1 MRVREAVVLQ
11 FFLWPTQDARPHAM
25 NAPLDSTI
33 PWVFGYGSL
42 IWRPGFDYLR
52 AERALL
58 RGAHRRLCIL
68 SHQYRGTPE
77 RPGLVF
83 GLERGGACV
92 GRAFKVAP
100 ERWTEV
106 RDYLR
111 ERELITGVYREALRA
126 VRLANGDTVTALV
139 FLADP
144 RHDQYAGRLSLEEQ
158 LAFVRDAHGTSGPN
172 RDYVTNTATH
182 LSEMGIVDKPIM
194 ALSRLLNDN

>member
-1 MRVREAVVLQ
+1 MQ
-11 FFLWPTQDARPHAM
+11 G
-25 NAPLDSTI
+25 STI

-42 IWRPGFDYLR
+42 IWKPGFDFLS

-77 RPGLVF
+77 QPGLVF

-92 GRAFKVAP
+92 GRAFRIAP

-111 ERELITGVYREALRA
+111 ERELISGVYREALRP
-126 VRLANGDTVTALV
+126 VRLASGTRVTALV

-144 RHDQYAGRLSLEEQ
+144 SHSQYAGRLTLEQQ
-158 LAFVRDAHGTSGPN
+158 LAYVRDAHGQSGPN
-172 RDYVTNTATH
+172 RDYVTNTAEH
-182 LSEMGIVDKPIM
+182 LLEMGISDKPIM
-194 ALSRLLNDN
+194 ALSTLLRQTQG